1 MRNYR
6 RIHPLLFFVMTSS
19 FLFLL
24 CASSD
29 QQEDARYRQK
39 YELLDAEK
47 SLMAQEEDTS
57 RQIFQL
63 TGEINEKQKA
73 LQFAYLKLKD
83 IKRQIISIQMK
94 LLP

>member
-1 MRNYR
+1 MKTNR
-6 RIHPLLFFVMTSS
+6 RMHPALFFVTTST
-19 FLFLL
+19 FLFVL

-29 QQEDARYRQK
+29 PQDDARYRQR
-39 YELLDAEK
+39 YELMDAEK
-47 SLMAQEEDTS
+47 SLLAQEDDTA

-63 TGEINEKQKA
+63 TGEINEKQKS
-73 LQFAYLKLKD
+73 LQFAHLKLKD